1 MNECRTMDDWLQRFS
16 IRLIQRHDA
25 LADALATAQML
36 MVVLHLAR
44 SFDMLTPQQLDQMQ
58 RAQRWLGKR

>member
-1 MNECRTMDDWLQRFS
+1 MDDWLERFS
-16 IRLIQRHDA
+16 IRLLQRHDA

-36 MVVLHLAR
+36 LVVLQLAR
-44 SFDMLTPQQLDQMQ
+44 SFDMVTPQQLNQMQ